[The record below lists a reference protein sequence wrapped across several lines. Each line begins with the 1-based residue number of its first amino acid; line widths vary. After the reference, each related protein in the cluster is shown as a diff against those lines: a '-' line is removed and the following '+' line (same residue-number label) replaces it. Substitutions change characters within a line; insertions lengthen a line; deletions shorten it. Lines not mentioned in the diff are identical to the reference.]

1 MCFYMQVTV
10 RIKVKVRIG
19 ENNCNIKNIYIKQFN
34 TETSS
39 KQFDK
44 PCSNA
49 LYLYT
54 TNTVPFAIKG
64 NTMICKYEKIKFQK
78 ELT

>member
-10 RIKVKVRIG
+10 RIKVKVRIV
-19 ENNCNIKNIYIKQFN
+19 KNICNLKKKHFKQFN
-34 TETSS
+34 TATSS
-39 KQFDK
+39 KKFDK